1 MRSPRVCCTAS
12 SVLATEIVRCESGDW
27 SLDRFVLHSPLSSR
41 HLRPFFYS
49 LVFPPLSV
57 SFSSRLRKG
66 PFVPP
71 PFRSMRS
78 FVSLRAAKR
87 TLLSYCRFLR
97 ARSSVQG
104 YTCPS
109 SPFSVLYIREI
120 KLVLFHGA
128 A

>member
-12 SVLATEIVRCESGDW
+12 SVLATEIVRCESGDC

-41 HLRPFFYS
+41 HLRPFYYS
-49 LVFPPLSV
+49 LVFFPHFL
-57 SFSSRLRKG
+57 FSLRKG

-71 PFRSMRS
+71 PFRSMQS

-97 ARSSVQG
+97 ARSSVQE

-120 KLVLFHGA
+120 KLVLFQGA